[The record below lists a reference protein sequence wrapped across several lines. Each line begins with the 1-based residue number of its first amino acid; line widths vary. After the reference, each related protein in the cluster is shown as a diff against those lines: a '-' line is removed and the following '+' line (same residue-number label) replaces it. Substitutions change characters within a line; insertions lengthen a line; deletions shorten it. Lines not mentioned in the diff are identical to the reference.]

1 METNT
6 ARRSSAPHGWGL
18 RVWSVSRSSR
28 PTMHRIT
35 HSKQACTVG
44 NADQLSGHCFARRI
58 IFTLSDRSAAF
69 FRARPPRGFF
79 SAPRGAIS
87 AARRRRRKFSGG
99 GQACDFRAGCGLMGE
114 LTCGGRCLV
123 IDGDGHDAA
132 PRGES
137 SITCGAKRTESGP
150 LRAQARSARTV
161 MAQRALGGARKALLR
176 DRSTDSHTLTCK
188 QARLAYGAASCS
200 RSSALRARSIYRT
213 TMRMESLLNSA
224 PMQSCNYGLYDGIH
238 YGASVAR
245 AVWAA
250 QLEIRRSSG

>member
-1 METNT
+1 MFDPQPFC
-6 ARRSSAPHGWGL
+6 ARLPPGAVSAP
-18 RVWSVSRSSR
+18 
-28 PTMHRIT
+28 I
-35 HSKQACTVG
+35 
-44 NADQLSGHCFARRI
+44 
-58 IFTLSDRSAAF
+58 
-69 FRARPPRGFF
+69 
-79 SAPRGAIS
+79 GAIS
-87 AARRRRRKFSGG
+87 PARRRRRKFSRG

-137 SITCGAKRTESGP
+137 SITCSAKRTESGP

-188 QARLAYGAASCS
+188 QARLAYGGASCS

-250 QLEIRRSSG
+250 ELEVRRSSG

>member
-1 METNT
+1 MSIEMAAGRQRPVASGPWLVQVAASTVAVMETNT

-28 PTMHRIT
+28 PTTHRIT
-35 HSKQACTVG
+35 HSEQACTVG

-69 FRARPPRGFF
+69 FRARAPRGFF

-99 GQACDFRAGCGLMGE
+99 GQACDFRAGCGLLGK

-132 PRGES
+132 PRRGRQS
-137 SITCGAKRTESGP
+137 PAARNALNSQSGP
-150 LRAQARSARTV
+150 LRAQARSAN
-161 MAQRALGGARKALLR
+161 GDGATRVGR
-176 DRSTDSHTLTCK
+176 CGEGSP
-188 QARLAYGAASCS
+188 AR
-200 RSSALRARSIYRT
+200 
-213 TMRMESLLNSA
+213 
-224 PMQSCNYGLYDGIH
+224 
-238 YGASVAR
+238 
-245 AVWAA
+245 
-250 QLEIRRSSG
+250 